1 MNTRA
6 EFITE
11 AILALLKDEPE
22 LVDGNVWRSR
32 LRPIPTGSN
41 FAIVVRQ
48 GRDLRI
54 NESTTIGN
62 YSRQAAVLV
71 EIYARGDVPDQLADP
86 IVHEVVKRVMV
97 DTNLG
102 GLSDDILVGNKQP
115 DWSARDTDLVA
126 IDLEFIVTYQL
137 PTNEL

>member
-6 EFITE
+6 ENITE
-11 AILALLKDEPE
+11 AILGLIKAEPE

-32 LRPIPTGSN
+32 LRPIPASSGY
-41 FAIVVRQ
+41 AIVVRQ
-48 GRDLRI
+48 GRDLRL

-62 YSRQAAVLV
+62 YSRQAVVMV
-71 EIYARGDVPDQLADP
+71 EVYARGDVPDQLADP
-86 IVHEVVKRVMV
+86 IVHEVVKRVMA

-102 GLSDDILVGNKQP
+102 GLSDDIYVGNKQP
-115 DWSARDTDLVA
+115 EWTARDTDMVA

-137 PTNEL
+137 PFDEL